1 MDPTTLVKEQI
12 DFGAQFVERLPK
24 EGVKCLGAFWIKLA
38 EDGRW
43 YFYVVSPLKEE
54 DPGHAGGRLVRLMRQ
69 MPRPLWIDPF
79 DVKLLGPSEP
89 LAQGALGLYKQGPQ
103 EFPMIYRGYSLGNR
117 SIEGAYLYPVP
128 AAPEPQPAG
137 ATKQ

>member
-24 EGVKCLGAFWIKLA
+24 EGVETLAAFWIKLS

-79 DVKLLGPSEP
+79 GVKLLGPSDP
-89 LAQGALGLYKQGPQ
+89 LAKGALELYKRGPQ
-103 EFPMIYRGYSLGNR
+103 EFPMIYREIRLGNR
-117 SIEGAYLYPVP
+117 SIEGGYFYPAP
-128 AAPEPQPAG
+128 AAPERQS
-137 ATKQ
+137 ATAP